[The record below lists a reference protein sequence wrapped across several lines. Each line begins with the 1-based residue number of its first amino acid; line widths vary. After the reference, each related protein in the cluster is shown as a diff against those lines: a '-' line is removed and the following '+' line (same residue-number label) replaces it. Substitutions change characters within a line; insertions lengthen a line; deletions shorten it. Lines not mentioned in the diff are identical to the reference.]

1 MLVAVVMLFFI
12 KEVPLASTVPVLEGM
27 EDEGPDDSDG
37 TVTTP
42 TASARA
48 TSAQAAQTSPSTQ
61 VDSPGDVNYR

>member
-1 MLVAVVMLFFI
+1 MLFFI

-42 TASARA
+42 ITSAQA
-48 TSAQAAQTSPSTQ
+48 TTAQAAQTCPSTQ
-61 VDSPGDVNYR
+61 VDSPRDVNYR